1 MEMQAQNKTFSLV
14 PTSFEGAL
22 QFAEMIAQS
31 GLCPTNYK
39 GKINDVFIAMQ
50 MGAEIGLQPM
60 QAVQNI
66 AVING
71 KPTVYGDALMAI
83 VRSHPDCESVKEG
96 YDAGKQCAWCTVKRA
111 GQEEQTRYFSIQDA
125 EQAGLLSRGPWKQ
138 YTRRMLQMRARS
150 WALRDVF
157 ADALC
162 GFSPREEVEDY
173 EIKDVNPTPAAQ
185 VSTPQVEPQKNNVTD
200 LNLILERA

>member
-1 MEMQAQNKTFSLV
+1 MEMQTQNKTFSLA

-31 GLCPTNYK
+31 GLCPSSYR
-39 GKINDVFIAMQ
+39 GKTNDVFIAMQ

-60 QAVQNI
+60 QAIQNI

-96 YDAGKQCAWCTVKRA
+96 YDESKKLCWCKVKRK
-111 GQEEQTRYFSIQDA
+111 GQDEQVRYFSMQDA
-125 EQAGLLSRGPWKQ
+125 EQAGLLGRGPWKQ

-162 GFSPREEVEDY
+162 GFMPREEAEDY
-173 EIKDVNPTPAAQ
+173 EVKDINSPTL
-185 VSTPQVEPQKNNVTD
+185 EPKQSNVTD
-200 LNLILERA
+200 LNLILENQ

>member
-1 MEMQAQNKTFSLV
+1 MQTQNKPFSLV
-14 PTSFEGAL
+14 ITNFDQAA
-22 QFAEMIAQS
+22 QFADMIANS
-31 GLCPTNYK
+31 SLCPDSYR
-39 GKINDVFIAMQ
+39 GKSNDVFIAMQ
-50 MGAEIGLQPM
+50 MGAEIGLQPL

-83 VRSHPDCESVKEG
+83 VRSHPECESVKEG
-96 YDAGKQCAWCTVKRA
+96 YDESKKLCWCKVKRK
-111 GQEEQTRYFSIQDA
+111 GQDEQVRYFSMQDA
-125 EQAGLLSRGPWKQ
+125 EQAGLLNRGPWKQ

-162 GFSPREEVEDY
+162 GFMPREEVEDY

-185 VSTPQVEPQKNNVTD
+185 VSGPQVEPQQNNVTD
-200 LNLILERA
+200 LNIILEGQA